1 MFKMFAMA
9 GLAGLAALVTA
20 CAAPP
25 PMAAGDP
32 LKSLPASAARG
43 ESTAAEL
50 GFHGPVYRSKDID
63 GPN

>member
-1 MFKMFAMA
+1 MFKMFAI
-9 GLAGLAALVTA
+9 AGLAALVTA
-20 CAAPP
+20 CAVPP
-25 PMAAGDP
+25 PVQSRPG
-32 LKSLPASAARG
+32 SAARG

>member
-1 MFKMFAMA
+1 
-9 GLAGLAALVTA
+9 VTA
-20 CAAPP
+20 CAVPP
-25 PMAAGDP
+25 PVAAGDP
-32 LKSLPASAARG
+32 MQSRPGSAARG

>member
-9 GLAGLAALVTA
+9 GLAALVTA
-20 CAAPP
+20 CAGPP

-32 LKSLPASAARG
+32 LKALPASAARG
-43 ESTAAEL
+43 ESAAAEL